1 MSTSKLPNMRT
12 SRSGMLITDA
22 EEPRNLPDSCMNL
35 EEAGA
40 PSQAGADES
49 LPNAERWTL
58 IRAMI

>member
-1 MSTSKLPNMRT
+1 
-12 SRSGMLITDA
+12 MLITDA